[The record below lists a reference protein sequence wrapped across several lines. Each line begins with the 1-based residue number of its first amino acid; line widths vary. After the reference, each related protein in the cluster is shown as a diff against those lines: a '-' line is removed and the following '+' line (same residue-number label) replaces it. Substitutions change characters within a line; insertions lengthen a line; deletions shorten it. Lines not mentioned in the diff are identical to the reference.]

1 MTNNDGWGSGGGWP
15 DSGIGKTITKQQW
28 PKEAIALAKAEEKE
42 YLELYGDKINPVALG
57 VKEIASIHTTLKM
70 YNGEVVE
77 AIIVGDLAIWE
88 TEEEGWS
95 ICHVPTL
102 TDVMSCVPFVEDA
115 VYTNEELIRWCQV
128 AQSSNKEDWLALKSL
143 TRESYQDKPELIEVK
158 QRIRKLCLNTQLN
171 EWRE

>member
-1 MTNNDGWGSGGGWP
+1 MNSNDGWGTGGGWP
-15 DSGIGKTITKQQW
+15 TGPTIQQI
-28 PKEAIALAKAEEKE
+28 ETEALAPLIKA
-42 YLELYGDKINPVALG
+42 
-57 VKEIASIHTTLKM
+57 VKAWPTVEFPPIHTTLKM

-115 VYTNEELIRWCQV
+115 VYTNDELIRWCQV